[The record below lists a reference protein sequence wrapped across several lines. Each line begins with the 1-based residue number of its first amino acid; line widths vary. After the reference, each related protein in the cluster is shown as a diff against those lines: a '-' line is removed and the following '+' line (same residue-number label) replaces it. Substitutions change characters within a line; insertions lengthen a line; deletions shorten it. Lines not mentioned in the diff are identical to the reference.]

1 MFEERKKEYHQIF
14 IMHVGNL
21 SKQSSIYPPLGL
33 AQIIASLEKEGYK
46 LEVIDLLFDK
56 TLERVENLKGK
67 DGIYI
72 LSFSTALVDRVNN
85 IIKIIRQKD
94 KKAFIMGGGAHP
106 TAMKEKVFEDLDLD
120 LIALGEVKT
129 NEIINALHRKNRF
142 QKLSKIKGIIYKQKG
157 KIKINPAVDS
167 WEELDSLPIANQ
179 GAFPLDKYFKL
190 KGFRE
195 LTMISSRGC
204 PHRCIFCQP
213 ILRSLFGSK
222 IRFASPKKVVD
233 EMEYLV
239 KNFKIDM
246 ITFSDDDFAFNQNR
260 VIEICKELIRR
271 KIHVLWR
278 CQARVGIKEEVL
290 KYMKRAGCFLIAFGV
305 ESGSQKILDDAKK
318 DLKVQEII
326 DTLGHCKK
334 IGILIH
340 AYLMVGNIGESR
352 ETINKTILLIKKIK
366 PFTFNISITTPYPGT
381 FIYEYAK
388 ENNLFIDSKW
398 SEYDHILNGAVAK
411 LSDFEPEELYKIKE
425 ELEKVLNQESER
437 YKDLM
442 GLLLD
447 IKFMSFL
454 FWVIIQ
460 NPSLPFRMLRLT
472 FGMLVKKGKAFVV
485 TNPYLEK

>member
-1 MFEERKKEYHQIF
+1 
-14 IMHVGNL
+14 
-21 SKQSSIYPPLGL
+21 
-33 AQIIASLEKEGYK
+33 
-46 LEVIDLLFDK
+46 
-56 TLERVENLKGK
+56 
-67 DGIYI
+67 
-72 LSFSTALVDRVNN
+72 
-85 IIKIIRQKD
+85 
-94 KKAFIMGGGAHP
+94 
-106 TAMKEKVFEDLDLD
+106 
-120 LIALGEVKT
+120 
-129 NEIINALHRKNRF
+129 
-142 QKLSKIKGIIYKQKG
+142 
-157 KIKINPAVDS
+157 
-167 WEELDSLPIANQ
+167 
-179 GAFPLDKYFKL
+179 
-190 KGFRE
+190 
-195 LTMISSRGC
+195 
-204 PHRCIFCQP
+204 
-213 ILRSLFGSK
+213 
-222 IRFASPKKVVD
+222 
-233 EMEYLV
+233 MEYLV